1 MAAPVKRKQGQGS
14 VWWQHERWLLSLILF
29 CLLLL
34 LFAASSFPFLVE
46 NSRGK
51 EGDERKV

>member
-1 MAAPVKRKQGQGS
+1 MAWICRVQENKEEMRF
-14 VWWQHERWLLSLILF
+14 WQCERWVYRLLS
-29 CLLLL
+29 LL

>member
-1 MAAPVKRKQGQGS
+1 MAWIRTVQENKEEMGF
-14 VWWQHERWLLSLILF
+14 WQHERWVCWLLSLLH
-29 CLLLL
+29 
-34 LFAASSFPFLVE
+34 FAASSFPFLAE